1 MKKKKSTG
9 TLFTIPFILSA
20 IILIIFILMN
30 VFAPLI
36 SPYPPEAINAA
47 DVRQAPSLTHLLG
60 TDNVGH
66 DAFSRL
72 IYGGRKT
79 VTNALIAVVI
89 SAILGIPIGML
100 CGYYGGKLDNIVM
113 RILDVLLA
121 FPSLLLALLFV
132 AVFGSGSSS
141 AVIALG
147 IVYMP
152 LLARLARSCVM
163 TEKTKVYVEAAR
175 SLGYSDMRIIFSQ
188 ILPNCI
194 STYLAELTLDIGYAI
209 LDLAA
214 LSFMGLGVQPPQSD
228 WGTMLK
234 DGFPFITTL
243 PWLSVA
249 PSIAIVLVVVAL
261 NTISDQTQMYLD
273 VDQRKLPSFKK
284 YRKQME
290 KMGRKKIA
298 KEMEVTAHGE

>member
-30 VFAPLI
+30 IFAPLI
-36 SPYPPEAINAA
+36 SPYSPEAINAA
-47 DVRQAPSLTHLLG
+47 DVRQAPSLVHLLG

-72 IYGGRKT
+72 LYGGRKT

-89 SAILGIPIGML
+89 SAILGIPTGML
-100 CGYYGGKLDNIVM
+100 CGYYGGKLDNVIM

-175 SLGYSDMRIIFSQ
+175 SLGYSDTRIIFSQ

-243 PWLSVA
+243 PWLSFA
-249 PSIAIVLVVVAL
+249 PSIAIVLIVVAL
-261 NTISDQTQMYLD
+261 NTISDQIQMYLD
-273 VDQRKLPSFKK
+273 VDQRKLPSFRR

-290 KMGRKKIA
+290 KMNRKKTV
-298 KEMEVTAHGE
+298 KDMEVTAHGE